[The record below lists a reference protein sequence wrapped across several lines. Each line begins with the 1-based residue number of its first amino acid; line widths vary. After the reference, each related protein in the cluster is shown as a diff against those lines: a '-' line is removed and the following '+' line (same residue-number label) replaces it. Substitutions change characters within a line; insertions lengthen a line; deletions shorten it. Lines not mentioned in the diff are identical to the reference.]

1 MRTGFRCFPCVLR
14 AADERGLDLHC
25 GDGGSREGYFVL
37 SFETEKD
44 AETRRKSAQTSNSSD
59 APARQQPK
67 KAKKGSGGADLG
79 QALRSAYQRTIDEQI
94 PPDLLDLL
102 GKLG

>member
-1 MRTGFRCFPCVLR
+1 
-14 AADERGLDLHC
+14 
-25 GDGGSREGYFVL
+25 L

-44 AETRRKSAQTSNSSD
+44 AETRRKSNQPSASSD
-59 APARQQPK
+59 THARSQPK
-67 KAKKGSGGADLG
+67 KKKAAGGADLG

>member
-1 MRTGFRCFPCVLR
+1 MGF
-14 AADERGLDLHC
+14 EN
-25 GDGGSREGYFVL
+25 
-37 SFETEKD
+37 EKD
-44 AETRRKSAQTSNSSD
+44 AETRRKSEHPSATGTPVRSES
-59 APARQQPK
+59 K
-67 KAKKGSGGADLG
+67 KKKGPGGSNVG

>member
-1 MRTGFRCFPCVLR
+1 M
-14 AADERGLDLHC
+14 
-25 GDGGSREGYFVL
+25 

-44 AETRRKSAQTSNSSD
+44 ADRRRKSGQSAEAECSNR
-59 APARQQPK
+59 AQPK
-67 KAKKGSGGADLG
+67 KGKGPGSGDVG
-79 QALRSAYQRTIDEQI
+79 QALRSVYQRAVDEQI

>member
-1 MRTGFRCFPCVLR
+1 
-14 AADERGLDLHC
+14 
-25 GDGGSREGYFVL
+25 L

-44 AETRRKSAQTSNSSD
+44 AETRRKSDRLSAADTPQR
-59 APARQQPK
+59 PQPK
-67 KAKKGSGGADLG
+67 KSRKGSGGADLG